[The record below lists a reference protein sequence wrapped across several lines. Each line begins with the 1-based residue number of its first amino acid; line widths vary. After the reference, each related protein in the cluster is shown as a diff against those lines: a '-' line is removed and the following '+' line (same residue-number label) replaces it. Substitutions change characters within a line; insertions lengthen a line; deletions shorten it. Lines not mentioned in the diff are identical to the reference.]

1 MTTTLNNTTTTIPTT
16 TETSMTEPTMPYLW
30 TMNQL
35 ERYNGNR
42 NYYFFQPDTMR
53 FFSSRIQ
60 TLPPYKGRVFV
71 TSERRN
77 WNSPRLYSVRV
88 IQPSGNIE
96 TIGDF
101 QGFTSRQSAHRFA
114 ESYAAENFVRVGNE
128 SVRLPKEIK
137 IV

>member
-1 MTTTLNNTTTTIPTT
+1 MTTTTNPTT
-16 TETSMTEPTMPYLW
+16 TELSMNEPTMPYFW
-30 TMNQL
+30 RMYQL
-35 ERYNGNR
+35 ENHNR
-42 NYYFFQPDTMR
+42 NNGYHFFSPDTMR

-60 TLPPYKGRVFV
+60 SLPPYKGRVFV
-71 TSERRN
+71 TSERMN

-101 QGFTSRQSAHRFA
+101 GGFTSRQSAHRFA
-114 ESYAAENFVRVGNE
+114 ESYAAQNFVRVGNE